1 MKRHEIVRRQVPAAC
16 SLPDSLHPVLRRVYA
31 ARGIG
36 GAEELELGL
45 RNLLPVSTLDGI
57 DAGVQL
63 LHGYLGRGD
72 RILVVGDYDADGATS
87 TALIIRQLRRLGFA
101 NVDFRVPDRMR
112 HGYGLTAG
120 LVEEM
125 DSDPPGLIITVDNG
139 VAAHGGVDAARARG
153 IDVLVTDHHLPGP
166 ELPRCAAMINPN
178 LAGSTF
184 PSKALAGVGV
194 AFYLMAALTRR
205 LESERGERLPAVADL
220 LDLVA
225 LGTVAD
231 VVRLDRNNRILVDEG
246 LRRIRAQRGVA
257 GLQALAEVAGRRL
270 GTLSARD
277 LGFSLA
283 PRLNAAGRID
293 DMTVGI
299 RCLLSDDPGEALGLA
314 AQLDQLNLE
323 RRDIEA
329 KMRGEAVEILRKI
342 RIEEGNL
349 PAGVSLFDEAW
360 HPGVVGLVA
369 SRVKDRVHRPVAAFA
384 PADGEELRGSLR
396 SVEGVHVRDVLEA
409 IDARHP
415 GLIDRFGGHAMAAG
429 LTLKRGHFRR
439 FADAFGEEVGRWL
452 SPEQMRGVLESDGEL
467 AAAELTLDTAVA
479 LRDGGPWGQG
489 FPEPLFDGEF
499 EIVESRVVGQRHL
512 KFWARPAPVS
522 QPVEGIAFGYFTDPA
537 APPVPK
543 GCRVRLAYR
552 LDTSDFGGSLKAE
565 LKAEIVE
572 ALGGA

>member
-184 PSKALAGVGV
+184 PSKA
-194 AFYLMAALTRR
+194 
-205 LESERGERLPAVADL
+205 
-220 LDLVA
+220 
-225 LGTVAD
+225 
-231 VVRLDRNNRILVDEG
+231 
-246 LRRIRAQRGVA
+246 
-257 GLQALAEVAGRRL
+257 
-270 GTLSARD
+270 
-277 LGFSLA
+277 
-283 PRLNAAGRID
+283 
-293 DMTVGI
+293 
-299 RCLLSDDPGEALGLA
+299 
-314 AQLDQLNLE
+314 
-323 RRDIEA
+323 
-329 KMRGEAVEILRKI
+329 
-342 RIEEGNL
+342 
-349 PAGVSLFDEAW
+349 
-360 HPGVVGLVA
+360 
-369 SRVKDRVHRPVAAFA
+369 
-384 PADGEELRGSLR
+384 
-396 SVEGVHVRDVLEA
+396 
-409 IDARHP
+409 
-415 GLIDRFGGHAMAAG
+415 
-429 LTLKRGHFRR
+429 
-439 FADAFGEEVGRWL
+439 
-452 SPEQMRGVLESDGEL
+452 
-467 AAAELTLDTAVA
+467 
-479 LRDGGPWGQG
+479 
-489 FPEPLFDGEF
+489 
-499 EIVESRVVGQRHL
+499 
-512 KFWARPAPVS
+512 
-522 QPVEGIAFGYFTDPA
+522 
-537 APPVPK
+537 
-543 GCRVRLAYR
+543 
-552 LDTSDFGGSLKAE
+552 
-565 LKAEIVE
+565 
-572 ALGGA
+572 